1 MKKGSS
7 DQPTVMENSHT
18 AISLNLVRPAEA
30 QLRHKSA
37 GLRVQVGKVG
47 IACVDG
53 PQVPC
58 SPRSNIKSTLTS
70 SASTGVTAPLVT

>member
-18 AISLNLVRPAEA
+18 AISLNLVWPAEA
-30 QLRHKSA
+30 QLRDKSA
-37 GLRVQVGKVG
+37 GLRVQLGKVG

-53 PQVPC
+53 GHG
-58 SPRSNIKSTLTS
+58 LYG
-70 SASTGVTAPLVT
+70 ASRRVGVEQLVAR